1 MKKTLTVKQLQARLH
16 AALEW
21 CRCRGI
27 VYCDDSAAR
36 ILAGRISKGLQ
47 GKTKKFVH
55 SKVMDELTKH
65 EVKESISVLERE
77 LKTVTRR
84 HHE

>member
-1 MKKTLTVKQLQARLH
+1 MKKRLSEKQLQARLR

-21 CRCRGI
+21 CQSRGI
-27 VYCDDSAAR
+27 VYCNDSVAK
-36 ILAGRISKGLQ
+36 ILADRISKGLQ

-55 SKVMDELTKH
+55 SKVVNEFTKH

-84 HHE
+84 YHE

>member
-1 MKKTLTVKQLQARLH
+1 MKKTLTVKQLQARLC

-55 SKVMDELTKH
+55 SKVMDELVKH
-65 EVKESISVLERE
+65 DNIRDAIVILEEELRIITRE
-77 LKTVTRR
+77 
-84 HHE
+84 